1 MNTTA
6 DVKAESDICCTS
18 ANGVKIV
25 ESLDADKVI
34 CIPDRNL
41 AHWIAKNT
49 KKEVI
54 AWDGFCHV
62 HDRVTTADVAMAR
75 QEHPY
80 ALLIAHPECR
90 LEVLEL
96 ADHVTSTS
104 GMLRF
109 AKSSDAKEF
118 IIAR

>member
-1 MNTTA
+1 M
-6 DVKAESDICCTS
+6 
-18 ANGVKIV
+18 KIV

-62 HDRVTTADVAMAR
+62 HDRVTTADVAIAPEAAAMA
-75 QEHPY
+75 
-80 ALLIAHPECR
+80 IISS
-90 LEVLEL
+90 LE
-96 ADHVTSTS
+96 
-104 GMLRF
+104 
-109 AKSSDAKEF
+109 SDS
-118 IIAR
+118 ICQHTPHL